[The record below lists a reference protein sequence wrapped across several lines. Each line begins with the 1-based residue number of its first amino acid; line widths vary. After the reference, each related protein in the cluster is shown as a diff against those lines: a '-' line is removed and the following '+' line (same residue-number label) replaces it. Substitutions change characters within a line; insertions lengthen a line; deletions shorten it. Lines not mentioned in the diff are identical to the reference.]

1 MFSVKQEPASCL
13 PFYLLGPRYLTYLS
27 SAPLH
32 GREGEGGIPGWGD
45 GREAPCTQALGPEAL
60 GAPWRVFGMLPLCPR
75 HLGEA
80 GSRVPAWPLTHRK
93 CSGLGKGGG
102 HSRKRSLPSVPLLGG
117 APWLLQFCI
126 AGVTLRSVSV
136 CCPRPRVQAAGTG
149 PAVLGTYLQASSQ
162 RSVNTW

>member
-13 PFYLLGPRYLTYLS
+13 PFYFSGPRCLTYLS

-32 GREGEGGIPGWGD
+32 GREGEGGIPGWDD
-45 GREAPCTQALGPEAL
+45 GREAPGTQALGPEAL
-60 GAPWRVFGMLPLCPR
+60 GAPWRVFGMLPSCPR

-126 AGVTLRSVSV
+126 AAVTRSDLYLSAARGPGARRQGPGLLSWEPISRHPVST
-136 CCPRPRVQAAGTG
+136 P
-149 PAVLGTYLQASSQ
+149 
-162 RSVNTW
+162 